1 MAKCKRCGIKTVLS
15 EADIE
20 RMVGEVR
27 SMPRIRLADEETYE
41 KRLTVC
47 RSCEK
52 LEYGSTCAL
61 CGCVMQ
67 VRELM
72 RDGHCPFPRKPK
84 W

>member
-1 MAKCKRCGIKTVLS
+1 MGKCKRCGIKTVLS

-27 SMPRIRLADEETYE
+27 AMRRIRLVDEDTYE
-41 KRLTVC
+41 KRLAVC
-47 RSCEK
+47 RMCEK
-52 LEYGSTCAL
+52 FEYGSTCAL

-67 VRELM
+67 VRALLT
-72 RDGHCPFPRKPK
+72 DGRCPFPREPK